1 MDSGIGQSRIRGYG
15 RGGGTRTMVLSVSGS
30 AFPER
35 PRRRIAW
42 LHWSNNLALRQ
53 YLRKLPDACRR
64 YLEAKRQAVTMG
76 ATTLVAYSRAKR
88 LMGETLLAEALSD
101 TRNTENDS

>member
-1 MDSGIGQSRIRGYG
+1 
-15 RGGGTRTMVLSVSGS
+15 
-30 AFPER
+30 
-35 PRRRIAW
+35 
-42 LHWSNNLALRQ
+42 
-53 YLRKLPDACRR
+53 
-64 YLEAKRQAVTMG
+64 MG